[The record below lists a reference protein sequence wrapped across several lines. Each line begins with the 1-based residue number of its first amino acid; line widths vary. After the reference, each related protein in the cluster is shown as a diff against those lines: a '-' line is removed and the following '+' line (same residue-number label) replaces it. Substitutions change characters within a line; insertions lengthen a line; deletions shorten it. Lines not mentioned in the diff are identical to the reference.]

1 MRIYNEQLVCVY
13 SEEDLENSE
22 IIGKIKGRDVLGF
35 SIREQDDFLH
45 YEIEKIDAKALQ
57 LIIRNRENV
66 TIALKMSEDEI
77 IDYFYE
83 IVYKLCSENAPSCCD
98 EENIDECINQ
108 EIDSGIAKSEVFYAV
123 RSKVLD
129 KLKLNFTII
138 QS

>member
-1 MRIYNEQLVCVY
+1 MYMRIYNNQLVCVY

-35 SIREQDDFLH
+35 SIREQDEFLH

-66 TIALKMSEDEI
+66 TIALKMSESEI

-83 IVYKLCSENAPSCCD
+83 ILYSLCSKKDKNCCD
-98 EENIDECINQ
+98 EENIDRCINQ
-108 EIDSGIAKSEVFYAV
+108 EIDSGIAKSDVFYRV
-123 RSKVLD
+123 RPNVLE
-129 KLKLNFTII
+129 KLKLNLV
-138 QS
+138 

>member
-1 MRIYNEQLVCVY
+1 MRIYNNQLVCVY

-35 SIREQDDFLH
+35 SIREQDEFLH

-77 IDYFYE
+77 IDYFYK
-83 IVYKLCSENAPSCCD
+83 IVYNLCSGDSPSCCD
-98 EENIDECINQ
+98 EEHIDECINQ
-108 EIDSGIAKSEVFYAV
+108 EIDSGIAKSEVFYGV
-123 RSKVLD
+123 RSRVLE
-129 KLKLNFTII
+129 KLKLNL
-138 QS
+138 SVEL